1 MVRRTSH
8 MSTRNWPVL
17 LLALA
22 VVTGCAAWRP
32 RFLGGTLGSRVAVPH
47 DAVPMGQFVRGEVAL
62 QHNDIDA
69 AVDAFE
75 KAVAADPNA
84 PMIRLR
90 LATLYVRTGKLEKAR
105 AQCEQVIAVEPN
117 NMDAMALYAGI
128 VTALGKDDDAISAY
142 ERLIARDPDFQE
154 AYLYL
159 GALYGK
165 RGDTARAIRRS

>member
-1 MVRRTSH
+1 MVRRTSL
-8 MSTRNWPVL
+8 MSTRKWPVL

-22 VVTGCAAWRP
+22 TVTGCAAWRP
-32 RFLGGTLGSRVAVPH
+32 RFLGGTLVGPRVAVPH
-47 DAVPMGQFVRGEVAL
+47 GAIPMGQFVRGEVAL

-90 LATLYVRTGKLEKAR
+90 LATLYVRTGKLDKAR

-128 VTALGKDDDAISAY
+128 VTALG
-142 ERLIARDPDFQE
+142 
-154 AYLYL
+154 
-159 GALYGK
+159 
-165 RGDTARAIRRS
+165 